1 MDLQNGVND
10 LEHAIKLSP
19 VNAGSAV
26 WKAVLSIGQSVLG
39 DLVAALEMAR
49 QACKDDPRYY
59 PGYIAMA
66 LVLGLQGSKEE
77 AQVAMDEAQ
86 RILPELDRT
95 KVREFLGAWVEQT
108 LVESGIDIRN

>member
-1 MDLQNGVND
+1 
-10 LEHAIKLSP
+10 
-19 VNAGSAV
+19 
-26 WKAVLSIGQSVLG
+26 
-39 DLVAALEMAR
+39 
-49 QACKDDPRYY
+49 
-59 PGYIAMA
+59 MA